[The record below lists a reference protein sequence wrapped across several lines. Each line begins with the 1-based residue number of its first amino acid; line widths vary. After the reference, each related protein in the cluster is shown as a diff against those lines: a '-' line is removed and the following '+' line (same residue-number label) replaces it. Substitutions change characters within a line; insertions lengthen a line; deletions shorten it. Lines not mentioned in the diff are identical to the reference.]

1 MGWGAGEELPE
12 GMFRRT
18 DGRREMM
25 CSGLNL
31 GGQFGW
37 KEENVREVLGK
48 IILGV
53 EGLIKILQ
61 SEENLI

>member
-1 MGWGAGEELPE
+1 
-12 GMFRRT
+12 MFGRT

-25 CSGLNL
+25 CSVLNL

-53 EGLIKILQ
+53 EGLIKILE
-61 SEENLI
+61 SEENLIL